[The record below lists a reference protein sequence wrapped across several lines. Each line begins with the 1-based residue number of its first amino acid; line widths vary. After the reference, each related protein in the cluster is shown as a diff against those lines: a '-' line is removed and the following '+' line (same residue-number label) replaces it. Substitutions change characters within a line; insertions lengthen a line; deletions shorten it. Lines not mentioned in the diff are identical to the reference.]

1 MLLNEGMITLILKV
15 KKLGLPWWSGG
26 EDSTIPTEGAWVQ
39 SLVGEGIPRVVYN
52 KNKQTIKKKK
62 MGASLVVW
70 WQRICLP
77 LQETPVRSLVREA
90 LHGAREL
97 EARSDLTCV
106 CQQTQLLE
114 EAGTFLREKTR
125 FV

>member
-39 SLVGEGIPRVVYN
+39 SLVGERIPRVVYN

-77 LQETPVRSLVREA
+77 LQETPVRSLVRE
-90 LHGAREL
+90 
-97 EARSDLTCV
+97 V
-106 CQQTQLLE
+106 CHNY
-114 EAGTFLREKTR
+114 
-125 FV
+125 